1 MRYRYRYRITI
12 AELTDSTREFRDDD
26 EYIIYDIR
34 TGGDNSIVTAVQR
47 TVLDYME
54 EDHTPPVIMKGI
66 ERIES
71 DE

>member
-1 MRYRYRYRITI
+1 MRYKITI
-12 AELTDSTREFRDDD
+12 EELRDSTNDYRDDD
-26 EYIIYDIR
+26 TYTIYEVK
-34 TGGDNSIVTAVQR
+34 TEGDNSIVTAIQR

-54 EDHTPPVIMKGI
+54 EPASTPVIVGSL